1 MPRPDGPSPAVERDR
16 DKKPA
21 RRASGAGAVTGLL
34 GIVCALLG
42 VLSAPSLFLPLAVAF
57 SAFALLRSLAV
68 LSVAGTIA
76 ATLSCV
82 FTVVG
87 LVLFPWETEDGGRAA
102 AASSAVPAVNAPQG
116 APVLPAPPA
125 AAPSATTGMLSM
137 PPVEAPSPPPA
148 AAKPETAP
156 PAKPPAAAG
165 PEAAPPAKPP
175 DEAKPGPAPAPAPA
189 SSSSSSSSATPSESP
204 PAPRLE
210 NALPEPPPP
219 AAAVVPDRPAT
230 PPETEQPNEQPQTAK
245 AVAPPPWPESRT
257 EQTKAIQILLRDLD
271 FYHGTTNGT
280 FGPATR
286 AAICLYLV
294 TYDEKGECEP
304 TKALYE
310 SLLKRRA
317 NANVGTMPR

>member
-1 MPRPDGPSPAVERDR
+1 
-16 DKKPA
+16 
-21 RRASGAGAVTGLL
+21 VTGLL

-76 ATLSCV
+76 ATLSCA

-102 AASSAVPAVNAPQG
+102 AASSAVPAANAPQA

-125 AAPSATTGMLSM
+125 PTPSATTGMLSM
-137 PPVEAPSPPPA
+137 PPVQAPPPA
-148 AAKPETAP
+148 EAKPEPAP
-156 PAKPPAAAG
+156 PAKL
-165 PEAAPPAKPP
+165 P

-189 SSSSSSSSATPSESP
+189 SSSSSSSLAAPSESP

-219 AAAVVPDRPAT
+219 AAAVVPDTPAP

-304 TKALYE
+304 SKALYE